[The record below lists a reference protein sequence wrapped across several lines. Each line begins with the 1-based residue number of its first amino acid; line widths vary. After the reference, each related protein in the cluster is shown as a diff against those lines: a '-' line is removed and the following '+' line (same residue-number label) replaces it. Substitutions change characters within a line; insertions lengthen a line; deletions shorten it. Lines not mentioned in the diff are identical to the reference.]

1 MEVAPVFT
9 FLFIAASLPAWPGAP
24 EWLSTRVLACIVAAV
39 GLAILSLVLKGVQ
52 KVITLLIAL
61 AVVLGGVWFVQD
73 TWLGREAILPPEL
86 AAELDG
92 IADRVLAN
100 PEAKAAWGSVQAE
113 WDRLSKEAKA
123 RLAAGGDEARES
135 VAKRLDAKAAEL
147 RKQGKKAAAEE
158 LARMRE
164 KVSPGR

>member
-1 MEVAPVFT
+1 MFT
-9 FLFIAASLPAWPGAP
+9 FLVSAALLPAWPGAP

-73 TWLGREAILPPEL
+73 AWMGGDAILPPEL

-92 IADRVLAN
+92 IANRALAN
-100 PEAKAAWGSVQAE
+100 PDAKAAWESLQAE
-113 WDRLSKEAKA
+113 WERLSKEAKA
-123 RLAAGGDEARES
+123 RLAAGGDEARAS
-135 VAKRLDAKAAEL
+135 VAKRLDGKAAEL

-164 KVSPGR
+164 KVSPGG